1 MRCYACSKACHL
13 RLRCI
18 RPCLPGAPSSPPSA
32 ACPCRRPSAPR
43 PPTATRL
50 PSRPTFQR
58 PFTSSSKISPVCPL
72 SSGDTWA
79 TATDGHLPCL
89 QPLGP
94 HSISSSEVCGR
105 QICSWARGSHEPQMR
120 CHTTAVL
127 NLRVAYWLPSAA
139 CQCRHP
145 VAPAIWI
152 ETLASRCKRAKNKE
166 AKDGA
171 CHLSSFVSQSTSL
184 PQLPFRSARASEE
197 ASGSTWTRVFRG
209 AKDIRPKIAV
219 SVHERLAKVC
229 PHGVFTSFR
238 D

>member
-18 RPCLPGAPSSPPSA
+18 GHASQELQVLPLQQLARA
-32 ACPCRRPSAPR
+32 VVQAHLDR
-43 PPTATRL
+43 PPPRAC
-50 PSRPTFQR
+50 RPTFQR
-58 PFTSSSKISPVCPL
+58 PFASSSKISPVCPL
-72 SSGDTWA
+72 SSGDTSA

-94 HSISSSEVCGR
+94 HSISSSEVCGQ
-105 QICSWARGSHEPQMR
+105 QICSWARGSHEPQMP